1 MRLPTSVCFP
11 LEVREAESEVERGGC
26 PLAPPIPIP
35 PTPRRTPRGSRAR
48 WRKART
54 TNANGLAATPLTRP
68 SPESFSLG
76 VGVSVYL
83 RASPSSSSH
92 WLHSHSSLSSPLRL
106 LPSSGVSQSGAL
118 SAQRGVSLSPSP
130 REQARQE
137 ELVSSPPPSA
147 MRWRLPF
154 KVGRGMEE
162 EEEEEVTPAAVRRG
176 GRKGGGES

>member
-48 WRKART
+48 WREAGT
-54 TNANGLAATPLTRP
+54 SNGLAATPLAR
-68 SPESFSLG
+68 
-76 VGVSVYL
+76 
-83 RASPSSSSH
+83 
-92 WLHSHSSLSSPLRL
+92 SSPLRKVFFSVWERVCISERVRPRVLIGCTLSPLSPL
-106 LPSSGVSQSGAL
+106 LSVSYGVSQSGAL

>member
-1 MRLPTSVCFP
+1 MCTYVSPSESV
-11 LEVREAESEVERGGC
+11 LEFS
-26 PLAPPIPIP
+26 
-35 PTPRRTPRGSRAR
+35 
-48 WRKART
+48 
-54 TNANGLAATPLTRP
+54 LAAL
-68 SPESFSLG
+68 SLSFSLFSLL
-76 VGVSVYL
+76 SV
-83 RASPSSSSH
+83 
-92 WLHSHSSLSSPLRL
+92 
-106 LPSSGVSQSGAL
+106 SSGVSQSGAL

>member
-1 MRLPTSVCFP
+1 MCTYVSPSESV
-11 LEVREAESEVERGGC
+11 LEFS
-26 PLAPPIPIP
+26 
-35 PTPRRTPRGSRAR
+35 
-48 WRKART
+48 
-54 TNANGLAATPLTRP
+54 LAAL
-68 SPESFSLG
+68 
-76 VGVSVYL
+76 
-83 RASPSSSSH
+83 
-92 WLHSHSSLSSPLRL
+92 SLSLSL
-106 LPSSGVSQSGAL
+106 LSVSSGVSQSGAL